1 MSEYDW
7 VIGLATAVSLALM
20 LTVLTK
26 PDMRI
31 FFIWFSI
38 FVAIMVYAQLLENWV
53 LYLVMIIVIVVII
66 LEFKKTTNVSV
77 GVE

>member
-7 VIGLATAVSLALM
+7 IVGLSAAVSLALM
-20 LTVLTK
+20 FTLLTK
-26 PDMRI
+26 ADMRV
-31 FFIWFSI
+31 FFVWFSI

-53 LYLVMIIVIVVII
+53 LYLVMIILVIVII

-77 GVE
+77 GVG